1 MAFVARET
9 QAGSQAW
16 LFCSFRVKRKGIW
29 TSLRLVLRRNLFKS
43 QRSIVEH
50 SRFEIAARSKDMPL
64 PIGLQGVGD
73 PWRRIRT
80 AFVAPQVTS
89 RKPPAVTANM
99 ISDQK

>member
-1 MAFVARET
+1 MSPGVGRIPGVYEAY
-9 QAGSQAW
+9 
-16 LFCSFRVKRKGIW
+16 
-29 TSLRLVLRRNLFKS
+29 LRGYPQVES

-50 SRFEIAARSKDMPL
+50 FQFEIAARSKDMPL
-64 PIGLQGVGD
+64 PIDLQGVGD
-73 PWRRIRT
+73 SWRRKRT